1 VNKIQK
7 NYFKEWGIK
16 NNIYG
21 FDGFD
26 KAIDALDVKSY
37 ELKVPRVVGQINSQ
51 GFYKSFNDMLKTASF
66 ILSKVEQKYN
76 PDSYKMIT
84 PKELLIKLQTN
95 VVLPLAVIIDW
106 QLDNKSKLH
115 YVEQTGAFTTNNVNS
130 IIMPTIQDAKDKD
143 IDMAWEIRAVVDY
156 RYNKRTKKCQYKIK
170 WKRIDK
176 KYYPDQWINESL
188 VSASSLV
195 KKVDAKKMHVNTT
208 TPGLMPK

>member
-1 VNKIQK
+1 MSTTLKHISTKNTKHIQNKKKHKSTKIEQICTKRVQK
-7 NYFKEWGIK
+7 QKCTKQPNIYKHWK
-16 NNIYG
+16 NKIYG

-51 GFYKSFNDMLKTASF
+51 GFFKSFNDMLKTASF

-115 YVEQTGAFTTNNVNS
+115 YVEQTMS
-130 IIMPTIQDAKDKD
+130 IKL
-143 IDMAWEIRAVVDY
+143 W
-156 RYNKRTKKCQYKIK
+156 CQ
-170 WKRIDK
+170 
-176 KYYPDQWINESL
+176 Q
-188 VSASSLV
+188 
-195 KKVDAKKMHVNTT
+195 
-208 TPGLMPK
+208 